1 MQAHAAMPVIKI
13 TTIDKASNSSSNNS
27 GNQAVIKLTINRR
40 GRDSNNK
47 PNSTKLNR
55 EPFSSKI
62 KRNQPNRCSA
72 CNNKWQRC
80 RCKAQRVQPAQPA
93 QPAQVLEGEISRM
106 PSSTTRCIEAGARRC
121 IRVLDRDRLLLL
133 IKAHQQTTI

>member
-27 GNQAVIKLTINRR
+27 GNQAVIKLTINLR
-40 GRDSNNK
+40 GSNNK

-80 RCKAQRVQPAQPA
+80 RCKAQRA

-133 IKAHQQTTI
+133 IKAHQQTTISRTSTSR

>member
-27 GNQAVIKLTINRR
+27 GNQAVIKLTINLR
-40 GRDSNNK
+40 GSNNK

-80 RCKAQRVQPAQPA
+80 RCKAQR
-93 QPAQVLEGEISRM
+93 AQVLEGKISRM

-133 IKAHQQTTI
+133 IKAHQQTTISRTSTSR

>member
-27 GNQAVIKLTINRR
+27 GNQAVIKLTINLR
-40 GRDSNNK
+40 GSNNK

-80 RCKAQRVQPAQPA
+80 RCKAQR
-93 QPAQVLEGEISRM
+93 AQVLEGKISRM

-121 IRVLDRDRLLLL
+121 IRVLDRDRLLL
-133 IKAHQQTTI
+133 IKAHQQTTISRTSTSR